1 MSARHQVLV
10 AGSANIDIMLQV
22 PRTPHQG
29 ESLVVAGQRTGL
41 GGKGS
46 NRAIA
51 LGRLGLDVQFCCKL
65 GQDSSGDLVLS
76 ALQSEGIGTRLVK
89 RDEHVGTGTAYI
101 MVEPSGKNTILSYLG
116 ANNAFTKADIN
127 GILDQLSSFSFL
139 SLELE
144 CSLSLIEQLLYHGR
158 KQDKVIIV
166 DAGPVREIELGEFRD
181 VDIFS
186 PNETEAAQWTGFAV
200 DTEEAAGEACCYL
213 YEATGSKR
221 VLLKRGEHG
230 AMLYD
235 GQDLR
240 NFPAYREAGQVV
252 DTTAAGDCFMGALTL
267 GMARKMPLDQAIYYA
282 NVAAAIAVTRSGAAT
297 SLPTGAEADAM
308 FAKAQEE
315 GYIK

>member
-1 MSARHQVLV
+1 MSARDQVLV
-10 AGSANIDIMLQV
+10 AGSANIDVMLQV
-22 PRTPHQG
+22 PRNPHQG

-51 LGRLGLDVQFCCKL
+51 LQRLGLDVQFCCKL
-65 GQDSSGDLVLS
+65 GQDSSGDVVFN
-76 ALQSEGIGTRLVK
+76 ALQAEGIGTRLVK
-89 RDEHVGTGTAYI
+89 RDALSATGAAYI
-101 MVEPSGKNTILSYLG
+101 MIEPDGTNTILSYLG

-127 GILDQLSSFSFL
+127 DIVSQLPSFSYL

-158 KQDKVIIV
+158 KQEKIIIV
-166 DAGPVREIELGEFRD
+166 DAGPVREMELREFRD
-181 VDIFS
+181 VDVFS

-200 DTEEAAGEACCYL
+200 DTEEAAREACFFL
-213 YEATGSKR
+213 HDATGSKR

-235 GQDLR
+235 GQTIQ
-240 NFPAYREAGQVV
+240 NFPAYRQAGQVV

-267 GMARKMPLDQAIYYA
+267 GLTRKLPLQQAIYYA
-282 NVAAAIAVTRSGAAT
+282 NVAAAITVTRSGAAA
-297 SLPTGAEADAM
+297 SLPTRAEVDEM
-308 FAKAQEE
+308 FVQAQEG